1 MVWEFLY
8 GLGEWYITCIEWE
21 QLTYHV
27 LTCHILG
34 GSVTSN
40 MPVRFHKRIHSTY
53 IKHSSHAH
61 MTLQIQ
67 PCTRIKGS
75 PKLIHP
81 PCFEEKK
88 TLSRSDFALMRYQI
102 NKTKRPNVTSYT
114 VSIIY
119 KTKAAAATSTAPAA
133 LAALTAAPVNSDG
146 RAEVGVTGEPPVG
159 ITVVLYEPVAEGAGR
174 LAPEEGLAP

>member
-1 MVWEFLY
+1 MYKNKGFPKINPPAMFRREKN
-8 GLGEWYITCIEWE
+8 IE
-21 QLTYHV
+21 
-27 LTCHILG
+27 
-34 GSVTSN
+34 
-40 MPVRFHKRIHSTY
+40 PKRLR
-53 IKHSSHAH
+53 AH
-61 MTLQIQ
+61 EV
-67 PCTRIKGS
+67 S
-75 PKLIHP
+75 
-81 PCFEEKK
+81 
-88 TLSRSDFALMRYQI
+88 